1 MMLGD
6 HYEVVQVLAGGMGE
20 VFICDY
26 VGGGDPGTRR
36 RLALK
41 TFQQRFFFDNAVRN
55 AFVREASVWL
65 RLTGL
70 PHILPVYGIEQ
81 IDRRPFIHMPAV
93 QAENGVRTLADLI
106 ARRGVAPVEALHFAF
121 QVALAMQQ
129 AARHVAG
136 LVHGDLKPANVLLM
150 GGKAYVSDFGLATA
164 ATFGRA
170 DARLVGTPAY
180 RAPELDGIDVAP
192 TVASDVYAF
201 GATLAEMMA
210 RISPRNAVAA
220 GALELARNCMAAD
233 PLSRPRDFAEV
244 VAGLS
249 NVLDEHDPAASIML
263 MMDAM
268 RYRDIFSDPGT
279 VGLRVE
285 RIRSLI
291 ELGEIRQALEELDA
305 IPREQYTSELWLRR
319 AMALSIANR
328 PEEAIEAL
336 GPVLEREGELDPR
349 SRVLAWSEYAL
360 SLKRLGRFDEAE
372 RIYDK
377 LLLEVDD
384 EHLPIVVINQASV
397 HLQQR
402 RPEKV
407 VRLLEPFVRK
417 HPEFAEA
424 WANLGRGY
432 METGRHDDAEKA
444 FGRSLQ
450 RDPSSG
456 LVRVSLAELYME
468 HLRRIP
474 EAWAALDA
482 AFDAGHESREWLV
495 RFLACSLLLKREE
508 TLASLKHALDHNFE
522 KELAD
527 SMVRDAIEMVKRIAG
542 LEDDGVGAS
551 VPASEPLSPEPTTGT
566 VTAPPASSDMPESR
580 PGTPF
585 INFRYYTT
593 GDFTIDFYEDPRNP
607 DIVDDFEREWRRAMR
622 DPNVQMQGA
631 SLRGSPFYF
640 TRCPECSVHVMT
652 NREPGFKLDCRM
664 CDTRFFTSP
673 IDEPSLSELTSRIEE
688 ITGIAAPE
696 ESAGGVH
703 SLFVQTASEEE
714 QRKADEI
721 CRDAGMT
728 MLPDDQYLAVMLLQ
742 QAVKHGACDLRRSWR
757 SVWTMPAE
765 PRRWARTATPPGID
779 RIVRTLQEA
788 LPGVRSMSSTI
799 PAESVEAL
807 RGSVL
812 EATAQDE
819 QEIRD
824 KLRRHDASAA
834 EMLRL
839 AEILSQRQELAEA
852 ERIARAALAADDRSA
867 DGWQVLGWIFARA
880 GRFCA
885 ARAPLERSLALDP
898 ARALNW
904 RMLAVCCE
912 KCGDPQRAAEAYL
925 RATAIMGDAEPPLPV

>member
-26 VGGGDPGTRR
+26 VGDGVPEKRR
-36 RLALK
+36 RVALK

-81 IDRRPFIHMPAV
+81 IERRPFIHMPAV
-93 QAENGVRTLADLI
+93 PAENGVRTLADLI
-106 ARRGVAPVEALHFAF
+106 VRRGVDPLEALHFAF
-121 QVALAMQQ
+121 QVALGMQQ
-129 AARHVAG
+129 AARQVVD

-180 RAPELDGIDVAP
+180 RAPELDGMNVAP

-210 RISPRNAVAA
+210 RFSPDNAVAA
-220 GALELARNCMAAD
+220 GALELARRCMAVDSLA
-233 PLSRPRDFAEV
+233 RPRDFAEV
-244 VAGLS
+244 VARLS
-249 NVLDEHDPAASIML
+249 NLLDDHDPAASMML

-268 RYRDIFSDPGT
+268 RYRDIFSDPGAA
-279 VGLRVE
+279 GLRVE
-285 RIRSLI
+285 RIRSLV

-305 IPREQYTSELWLRR
+305 IPREQYTPELWLRR

-336 GPVLEREGELDPR
+336 APVLEREAELEPR

-360 SLKRLGRFDEAE
+360 CLKRLGRFDEAE
-372 RIYDK
+372 RVYDT

-384 EHLPIVVINQASV
+384 EHLPIVLVNQASV
-397 HLQQR
+397 YLQQHQ
-402 RPEKV
+402 PEKA

-417 HPEFAEA
+417 RPEFAEA
-424 WANLGRGY
+424 WANLGRAY
-432 METGRHDDAEKA
+432 MESGRHDEAEKA

-495 RFLACSLLLKREE
+495 RFLACSFLLKREE

-527 SMVRDAIEMVKRIAG
+527 SMVRDAIEMAKRIAG
-542 LEDDGVGAS
+542 LEDDGATAPVSA
-551 VPASEPLSPEPTTGT
+551 PEPRLPAPTPAAA
-566 VTAPPASSDMPESR
+566 APPTRPDNAPDSR

-593 GDFTIDFYEDPRNP
+593 GDFTIDFYENPLNP
-607 DIVDDFEREWRRAMR
+607 DLVDNFVREWRRAMR

-640 TRCPECSVHVMT
+640 TRCPECGVHVVT
-652 NREPGFKLDCRM
+652 NREAGFKLDCRM

-673 IDEPSLSELTSRIEE
+673 IDEPSLNELSSRIEE

-703 SLFVQTASEEE
+703 ALFVQAASREE
-714 QRKADEI
+714 QGSADEI
-721 CRDAGMT
+721 CREAGMT
-728 MLPDDQYLAVMLLQ
+728 LLPDDQHMAVMLLQ
-742 QAVKHGACDLRRSWR
+742 QAVEHGACDLRRPWR

-765 PRRWARTATPPGID
+765 PRRWSRTATPPGID
-779 RIVRTLQEA
+779 RVVRALQEA
-788 LPGVRSMSSTI
+788 LPGIRTMSSTL
-799 PAESVEAL
+799 PAESLEL
-807 RGSVL
+807 LSGSVL
-812 EATAQDE
+812 EASARDE
-819 QEIRD
+819 QEIRE
-824 KLRRHDASAA
+824 KLRRHDASAE
-834 EMLRL
+834 EMRRL
-839 AEILSQRQELAEA
+839 AEILLQRQEFNEA
-852 ERIARAALAADDRSA
+852 ERIVRAALAADDRSA
-867 DGWQVLGWIFARA
+867 DGWQILGWIHVRA
-880 GRFCA
+880 GRFGA
-885 ARAPLERSLALDP
+885 ARAPLEHSLALDP

-904 RMLAVCCE
+904 RMLGVCCE
-912 KCGDPQRAAEAYL
+912 KSGDDERAAEAYL
-925 RATAIMGDAEPPLPV
+925 RATAIMGNAEPPFPV